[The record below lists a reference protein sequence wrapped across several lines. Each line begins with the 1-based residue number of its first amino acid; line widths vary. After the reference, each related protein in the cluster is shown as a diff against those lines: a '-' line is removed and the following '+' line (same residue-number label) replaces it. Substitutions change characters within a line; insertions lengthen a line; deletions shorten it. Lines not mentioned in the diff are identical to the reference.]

1 MKDLE
6 KRNSLPSAIAIGF
19 IAGST
24 EAIIT
29 NPLVTIKSCLQRG
42 VPLPWSS
49 GATNMTRFMY
59 RGIGARMTGIGLS
72 VGIRTMVHDAM
83 VNYVFESAKLSFQQ
97 EVVTVV
103 CAGAFSA
110 FFNTPF
116 ELGMTLQQTDPNSR
130 ADNFFKTLRN
140 VQNKWGVKKS
150 FSGLSCI
157 FARDVIVTAGFLNFT
172 PKFREYVAQ
181 EYNYDNHAASLLGGT
196 VIGAALSVLTHPLD
210 TIKTIQQTNLRD
222 SKQQSVPSIINSTQ
236 QIFNKQGIRGFY
248 KGLVF
253 RAARI
258 GPHVGI
264 VTSMSEALTDIS
276 NNYVRNNKI
285 KH

>member
-6 KRNSLPSAIAIGF
+6 TRDSLSSAITIGF

-49 GATNMTRFMY
+49 GIANMTTFMY

-72 VGIRTMVHDAM
+72 VGIRIMVHDAM
-83 VNYVFESAKLSFQQ
+83 VHYIFESPKLSLQQ
-97 EVVTVV
+97 EAITAVGTGF
-103 CAGAFSA
+103 CSA

-116 ELGMTLQQTDPNSR
+116 ELGMTLQQTDPNKR
-130 ADNFFKTLRN
+130 ADNFLKTLRN
-140 VQNKWGVKKS
+140 VQTKWGVKKS
-150 FSGLSCI
+150 FSGFSCI
-157 FARDVIVTAGFLNFT
+157 FGRDVIVTSGFLNFT
-172 PKFREYVAQ
+172 PKFKEYVAN
-181 EYNYDNHAASLLGGT
+181 EYNYDSHASSLLGGT
-196 VIGAALSVLTHPLD
+196 AIGTALSVLTHPLD

-222 SKQQSVPSIINSTQ
+222 SKLYGASSIINSAQ
-236 QIFNKQGIRGFY
+236 QVFDKNGIRGFY
-248 KGLVF
+248 KGLFF

-264 VTSMSEALTDIS
+264 VTSMSEALTDHS
-276 NNYVRNNKI
+276 NNYLRNNKM
-285 KH
+285 